1 MPQTKPQLDV
11 NKILQDMG
19 YGYLF
24 QNPFEV
30 DATRD
35 PKNVY
40 RTAWDAYEKML
51 AWDPELACVDKNAR
65 LAVLSHDAGIIPADE
80 EPESELAAEFCQE
93 MIYNIKN
100 WEDIRYDM
108 LDGPAKGMAVIQKNW
123 VRDGSKFLVADG
135 PNGPALQTLPQHWF
149 YWKLIEGT
157 PQLVYRGSY
166 GGQKDQP
173 LEKENFIIARHAY
186 TVENPYGRG
195 YLTEAFWT
203 FVTKKIVKGF
213 MIKLIQRG
221 VEVERWAQCTN
232 DENLTEQAWDQR
244 EVIRGA
250 LDDFARY
257 SDAVFPPGMEL
268 KYQTGDAGALQS
280 ELNII
285 HLFDNYLAKVVLG
298 QTLTTDQ
305 GRTGSYELGKIHDL
319 QQGRKVVS
327 WCKDQDADITNQ
339 LLTPV
344 CELNFNVGRAIHKT
358 KYEPEDDRKE
368 QAERID
374 KLANKYPIPIKA
386 GWLHEAQ
393 GLPEPEDPELLY
405 YPKGGN
411 GDEELEESPVPSQPF
426 GFAQKKNSLI
436 AVKVDFELD
445 KQIERHVRLAKGPV
459 NKRLRQWEKLINKSS
474 SYDDLW
480 GRVMAREK
488 EWPEFAHVLRNATM
502 GTYAMGFALRTEGA
516 VIPTGKDV
524 DIWGNVVRG
533 FEKKVSIGYGEF
545 KALDMELRPKY
556 FATAVAEEE
565 RMAAIIQGRMKAAM
579 DGGRTFSEF
588 KQGVYSDLLKSGYA
602 YPAPHRLKTVFRY
615 HQGMADAAA
624 REAFYE
630 LPEVNAM
637 IWGYEYATAG
647 DREVRPSH
655 ASLHGT
661 RLPKDSVFWATNTPP
676 IDFMCRCNKIEIMK
690 DDAPKQKE
698 PPEGWVDVPNRK
710 YGFHK
715 DPRELLRA
723 LPQQPL

>member
-1 MPQTKPQLDV
+1 
-11 NKILQDMG
+11 
-19 YGYLF
+19 
-24 QNPFEV
+24 
-30 DATRD
+30 
-35 PKNVY
+35 
-40 RTAWDAYEKML
+40 ML
-51 AWDPELACVDKNAR
+51 AWDPELAALDANAR
-65 LAVLSHDAGIIPADE
+65 LAVLSHDTEIIPADE
-80 EPESELAAEFCQE
+80 EEESKKAAEFCQE
-93 MIYNIKN
+93 MIDNIKN

-108 LDGPAKGMAVIQKNW
+108 LDSPAKGMAVIQKNW

-135 PNGPALQTLPQHWF
+135 PNAPALQTLPQHWF

-195 YLTEAFWT
+195 YLTEAWWT

-213 MIKLIQRG
+213 MIQLIQRG

-244 EVIRGA
+244 DVIRAA
-250 LDDFARY
+250 LEDFARY

-268 KYQTGDAGALQS
+268 KYQAGDTGALQS
-280 ELNII
+280 ELNVI

-298 QTLTTDQ
+298 QTLTTDV
-305 GRTGSYELGKIHDL
+305 GRTGSYGQALVHEL
-319 QQGRKVVS
+319 QQARKVIA

-339 LLTPV
+339 FLTPV
-344 CELNFNVGRAIHKT
+344 CEYNFNVGRAIHKT

-368 QAERID
+368 QAERIE
-374 KLANKYPIPIKA
+374 KLGNKFKLKIRS

-393 GLPEPEDPELLY
+393 GFEEPEDPDEFY
-405 YPKGGN
+405 ISGSGG
-411 GDEELEESPVPSQPF
+411 GEEEPSLDGEFNLPPRF
-426 GFAQKKNSLI
+426 VQKKKSLI
-436 AVKVDFELD
+436 AARIGTDALD

-459 NKRLRQWEKLINKSS
+459 NKRLKQWKRLINSS
-474 SYDDLW
+474 TSYDDLW

-488 EWPEFAHVLRNATM
+488 EWPEFAHVLRGATM
-502 GTYAMGFALRTEGA
+502 STYAMGFALRTEGA
-516 VIPTGKDV
+516 IIPTGKDV
-524 DIWGNVVRG
+524 DIWERVAAG
-533 FEKKVSIGYGEF
+533 FEKKISIGYEQF

-556 FATAVAEEE
+556 FATAVAEDE
-565 RMAAIIQGRMKAAM
+565 RMAAIIQSRMKAAIK
-579 DGGRTFSEF
+579 GGRDFSVF
-588 KQGVYSDLLKSGYA
+588 KQGVYTDLAKAGYTF
-602 YPAPHRLKTVFRY
+602 PAPHRLKTVFRY
-615 HQGMADAAA
+615 HQGVADAAA

-637 IWGYEYATAG
+637 IWGFEYSTAG
-647 DREVRPSH
+647 DKDVRDSH

-661 RLPKDSVFWATNTPP
+661 RLPKESVFWATNTPQ
-676 IDFMCRCNKIEIMK
+676 IDFLCRCNKFEIMK
-690 DDAPKQKE
+690 DDAHKQKE
-698 PPEGWVDVPNRK
+698 PPEGWVDIPNRK

-723 LPQQPL
+723 LPQQPLP